1 MQVESLSASNDAS
14 FSEWLWGR
22 GGRYRLLKAGLS
34 REQKGDFGVVS
45 ALVSVIIP
53 AYNRVKYI
61 QQAVDSV
68 LKQTYRSVELIVV
81 DDGST
86 DGTFDLLQG
95 YGDRILLIHHER
107 RVNRGQSASINL
119 GLTKAKGKYIAILD
133 SDDYWELNKLEVQVT
148 FLEANPDVGLVYTNG
163 YCVDAEG
170 HRLYAYHSRD
180 HVEHNDPNL
189 VLLDCYM
196 ALPVNSLVRKA
207 VYDEVGFFEESFRAA
222 QDHDMLIRM
231 AEVTKF
237 AYLPD
242 YLFYYRRHQDSIS
255 KKKLDVRWKT
265 GFEIL
270 RRAQQRYPYRVAT
283 IRKRKAVLNYR
294 LAVEYLKNGHYV
306 TAFSRFAT
314 AGLLDPMRST
324 RVLLGIEKKD

>member
-1 MQVESLSASNDAS
+1 MA
-14 FSEWLWGR
+14 
-22 GGRYRLLKAGLS
+22 
-34 REQKGDFGVVS
+34 S

-61 QQAVDSV
+61 RQAVDSA
-68 LKQTYRSVELIVV
+68 LNQTYSPVELIVV

-86 DGTFDLLQG
+86 DGTYEVLQK
-95 YGDRILLIHHER
+95 YVDRIQLIHHEGR
-107 RVNRGQSASINL
+107 LNRGQSAAINL
-119 GLTKAKGKYIAILD
+119 GLAKAKGKYIAILD
-133 SDDYWELNKLEVQVT
+133 SDDYWELNKLEVQVA
-148 FLEANPDVGLVYTNG
+148 FLEANPEIGLVYTNG

-170 HRLYAYHSRD
+170 RRLYAYHSPN
-180 HVEHNDPNL
+180 HVEHNDPNR

-207 VYDEVGFFEESFRAA
+207 IYDEVGLFEEAFRAA

-231 AEVTKF
+231 AEVTEF

-255 KKKLDVRWKT
+255 QKKLDVRWKA

-270 RRAQQRYPYRVAT
+270 RRAQSRYPYGKAT
-283 IRKRKAVLNYR
+283 VRKRRAVLNYR
-294 LAVEYLKNGHYV
+294 LAREYFKSGSYMNAL
-306 TAFSRFAT
+306 SRLIT
-314 AGLLDPMRST
+314 AGLLDPLRST
-324 RVLLGIEKKD
+324 RILLGIEKKN